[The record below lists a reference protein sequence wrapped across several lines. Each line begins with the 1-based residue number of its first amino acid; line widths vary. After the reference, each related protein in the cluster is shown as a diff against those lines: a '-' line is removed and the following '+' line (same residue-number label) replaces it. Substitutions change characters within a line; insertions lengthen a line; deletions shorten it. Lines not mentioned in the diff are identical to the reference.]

1 MWYLFMLATIHYDA
15 VRYCW
20 KVDLAKGRRCEMTQ
34 AADLNTRPIEFAK
47 GDLVAWTVRP
57 GVYTVVTRSRASV
70 VLLPVVPEPYATPDG
85 GWITHPSKLRPV
97 DFVEVGRAAHAE
109 GETLS
114 PALSAVVRRALEGLT
129 VGDGLGRKIMSDF
142 VDGWTAASL
151 AER

>member
-1 MWYLFMLATIHYDA
+1 MM
-15 VRYCW
+15 
-20 KVDLAKGRRCEMTQ
+20 Q

-57 GVYTVVTRSRASV
+57 GVYTVVTRSRVSV

-142 VDGWTAASL
+142 VDGWAAASL

>member
-97 DFVEVGRAAHAE
+97 DFVEVGRAAHAR
-109 GETLS
+109 G
-114 PALSAVVRRALEGLT
+114 
-129 VGDGLGRKIMSDF
+129 GRPF
-142 VDGWTAASL
+142 L
-151 AER
+151 LP